1 MNAKIN
7 AALLVLIICIIL
19 IGLLVQGAEAAALT
33 EEEREQ
39 CQSQGGC
46 KLVTVQ
52 WLQEAMTKAFA
63 AGAEKGKGA
72 CFVSTS

>member
-1 MNAKIN
+1 MKVT
-7 AALLVLIICIIL
+7 AALLSFVVVLLL
-19 IGLLVQGAEAAALT
+19 IGLLVKSAEAADVTMTA
-33 EEEREQ
+33 EEQAQ
-39 CQSQGGC
+39 CKAQGGC
-46 KLVTVQ
+46 QMVTVQ